1 MSRTCALHTQAAR
14 PEATATPLH
23 IIIKQPVTERPNQS
37 NKHQARPEKGFILR
51 QSPRRVVAG
60 ADDVGSEGEVPAVAG
75 DPEGLE
81 QQERRPE
88 RARVERVVRHLA
100 PRLHPRLLHHLQPV
114 GMREKRNRAISR
126 AAGGRAAGN
135 RGERSSSGAACLVL
149 EPARGAEEAVG
160 EPGVREREQAPEP
173 RGPVA
178 VAAGGLGLG
187 DEVGEVVGEEAVGH
201 GVAARAPTPL
211 RCVRGRGAAFP
222 TGGEPFGGLRL
233 LASPTAVPHGCR
245 ELGL

>member
-1 MSRTCALHTQAAR
+1 MPSGMPSAVVQPCSNIILHTQATNRNAWQSPHQKPHLIKGAQILGDPQLVIAMLGNHRPKSADTGPPTYECQEPAPYTPR

-60 ADDVGSEGEVPAVAG
+60 ADDVDSEGEVPAVAG

-100 PRLHPRLLHHLQPV
+100 PRLHPRLLHHLQP
-114 GMREKRNRAISR
+114 G
-126 AAGGRAAGN
+126 
-135 RGERSSSGAACLVL
+135 
-149 EPARGAEEAVG
+149 PRGAEA
-160 EPGVREREQAPEP
+160 
-173 RGPVA
+173 GPSNQSSSW
-178 VAAGGLGLG
+178 
-187 DEVGEVVGEEAVGH
+187 
-201 GVAARAPTPL
+201 RA
-211 RCVRGRGAAFP
+211 RGRKP
-222 TGGEPFGGLRL
+222 
-233 LASPTAVPHGCR
+233 
-245 ELGL
+245 